1 MTTTKKNIK
10 VKKGKGDISITI
22 ENNLNA
28 NNKQINHQPK
38 AEGFIKPR
46 VLKRR
51 RRKKKVEDTEETLKQ
66 SLQELPPLKDVSYIK
81 PGPVGAFKIWQNTMD
96 SYNTTVPMNQA
107 QQLGLVPPQLPVP
120 PTQLSLPAPPTQ
132 PALPPPE
139 QQQMLTFDNWKR
151 AMEMMREQQQPPPA
165 SWGRELVDD
174 DDEPRM
180 PTSPAFSRLS
190 KPSDLEYDMDFANE
204 LENSIAEEYGKE
216 VNDPEIKE
224 VGKEMQKILNKA
236 RTGVETIQ
244 AKRLGTLHANKK
256 WAPTGKYKDT
266 EAYKTAYNKAYN
278 EQISKD
284 EDEINEDTT
293 VGRTRAGKKKVQISD
308 NLKSGVTDRSRQR
321 ERERFKR
328 EIEELNQQMPDFGD
342 FENWNEDEEL
352 AKAGLTPIKTSRT
365 SLDAINNSSLK
376 K

>member
-1 MTTTKKNIK
+1 M
-10 VKKGKGDISITI
+10 SIM
-22 ENNLNA
+22 
-28 NNKQINHQPK
+28 
-38 AEGFIKPR
+38 R
-46 VLKRR
+46 
-51 RRKKKVEDTEETLKQ
+51 EE
-66 SLQELPPLKDVSYIK
+66 
-81 PGPVGAFKIWQNTMD
+81 
-96 SYNTTVPMNQA
+96 
-107 QQLGLVPPQLPVP
+107 PQR
-120 PTQLSLPAPPTQ
+120 
-132 PALPPPE
+132 PPPE
-139 QQQMLTFDNWKR
+139 
-151 AMEMMREQQQPPPA
+151 
-165 SWGRELVDD
+165 WGRNLIDDD

-236 RTGVETIQ
+236 RAGVETIQ

-284 EDEINEDTT
+284 EDDISEITQ
-293 VGRTRAGKKKVQISD
+293 VGRTRADKKKVQISD
-308 NLKSGVTDRSRQR
+308 PAKSGVTDRSRQR
-321 ERERFKR
+321 ESERLKR
-328 EIEELNQQMPDFGD
+328 ELEELNQQIPDFGD
-342 FENWNEDEEL
+342 FENWNEEEEL

-365 SLDAINNSSLK
+365 SLDTINNSSLK